1 VHEGLQ
7 HILSVD
13 RIHKHYELLEGEQ
26 IIKPLPVND
35 ASFPLS
41 FALTDAGLV
50 TISVLDTSSVPEMLR
65 TRMNIVLG
73 EKSGAFVKVVSLIRA
88 LKMEPFIGLSFR
100 TDNFTDSPFEL
111 HFNETSYLDRVQTL
125 TAYNHATDPHPI
137 KGKYFQTSWFTSCS
151 AKELAARGPI
161 VRACQTYNCFSTC
174 NDGHHS
180 KHYSSDD
187 L

>member
-1 VHEGLQ
+1 MGG
-7 HILSVD
+7 D
-13 RIHKHYELLEGEQ
+13 FKKQ
-26 IIKPLPVND
+26 IIRPQPVND

-50 TISVLDTSSVPEMLR
+50 TISVLDTASVPEMLR
-65 TRMNIVLG
+65 TRLNIVLG

-125 TAYNHATDPHPI
+125 TAYNHATDPIQGRH
-137 KGKYFQTSWFTSCS
+137 FQTSWFTSCS
-151 AKELAARGPI
+151 AEELGARGPI
-161 VRACQTYNCFSTC
+161 VRACQVYNCRSTC
-174 NDGHHS
+174 TDGHHS
-180 KHYSSDD
+180 DHYSYTPTD